1 MEEKVI
7 VLDERKYE
15 SKQDVISEIKEKL
28 NFPYYAGMNLDAL
41 NDCLSDIF
49 YPVTFIIIPRRD
61 DGLSDWMQEV
71 YTVLTEV
78 SEYSS
83 NFSCNLLTELH
94 GGSNHEPES
103 GNRLS

>member
-83 NFSCNLLTELH
+83 NFNCNLLTAPH
-94 GGSNHEPES
+94 SDNNHEPES
-103 GNRLS
+103 GSRSS